1 MKDQIES
8 RPYNSSREIPI
19 FQTYGSFVVFNVVN
33 RNWYNIKVHD
43 HKIERTILD
52 KKHVEIEIDKGI
64 SERYGLNRL
73 TKYLNPIKGSWSTQ
87 FGLVPTKDKQTLE
100 SLVRSNFESNYEDLP
115 ENVRS
120 IFPKDQV
127 ERKAFPYLF
136 REEAK
141 PEKKKTKRMPHP
153 NSGRTRNVKE
163 N

>member
-100 SLVRSNFESNYEDLP
+100 SLVRSNFYTNYDHLP
-115 ENVRS
+115 EDVRAAY
-120 IFPKDQV
+120 PLDRVQ
-127 ERKAFPYLF
+127 KAVFPYLF
-136 REEAK
+136 REEKPKAK
-141 PEKKKTKRMPHP
+141 AKRMPHP